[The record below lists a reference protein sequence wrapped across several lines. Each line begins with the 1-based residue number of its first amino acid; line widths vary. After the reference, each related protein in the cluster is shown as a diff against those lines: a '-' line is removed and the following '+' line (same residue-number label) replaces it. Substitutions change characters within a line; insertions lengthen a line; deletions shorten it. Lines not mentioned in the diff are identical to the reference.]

1 MVLAHIQIRLE
12 VFVKN
17 TEELFKDSCR
27 SSSLFFF
34 FFFPYIIS
42 GEDLMIIV
50 SSHFS
55 HALLGDTSFGP
66 VLGKHRAYSGML
78 CFSTFL
84 LKSVLS
90 LIFES
95 SFTKCIY

>member
-55 HALLGDTSFGP
+55 HALLGDTSFSP

-84 LKSVLS
+84 LKSALS